1 MANILL
7 IEDEIEIRDLI
18 RLHLLRDSHQ
28 VLEASSVEEA
38 EPLLRRGAVDLA
50 VVDWMLPGLSGMSFV
65 KHLQSNLSAAAEDRP
80 ATLMV
85 TAKSEP
91 DFIIEALEAGADDY
105 LTKPFDPGVLMAR
118 VRALLRRQKNLQ
130 NDNDRSEKATSVVQ
144 QVGEVVI
151 NLETYDVTVANEPL
165 HLTISEFKLLAALIK
180 NRGRV
185 LTRAMLVNEIQG
197 DGISVVG
204 RTIDTHVFGL
214 RRKLG
219 ASGDLIET
227 VRGVGYRVKAE

>member
-1 MANILL
+1 MAQILL
-7 IEDEIEIRDLI
+7 LEDESEIRDLI
-18 RLHLLRDSHQ
+18 RLHLKRDDHN
-28 VLEASSVEEA
+28 VVEVSSVEEA
-38 EPLLRRGAVDLA
+38 EPVLRGGGFDLA
-50 VVDWMLPGLSGMSFV
+50 VIDWMLPGGMSGLGFV
-65 KHLQSNLSAAAEDRP
+65 RHLHHASKADRP

-91 DFIIEALEAGADDY
+91 GDIIEALESGADDY

-118 VRALLRRQKNLQ
+118 VRALLRRQRNL
-130 NDNDRSEKATSVVQ
+130 SEDSKTPASGAVIRAGDLEMNMETF
-144 QVGEVVI
+144 EV
-151 NLETYDVTVANEPL
+151 TCDGSPL
-165 HLTISEFKLLAALIK
+165 ALTISEFKLLAALIH

-185 LTRAMLVNEIQG
+185 LTRAMLVTEIQG
-197 DGISVVG
+197 EGISVVG

-227 VRGVGYRVKAE
+227 VRGVGYRIKHD

>member
-1 MANILL
+1 MAQILL
-7 IEDEIEIRDLI
+7 VEDESEIRDLI
-18 RLHLLRDSHQ
+18 RLHLNRDEHT
-28 VLEASSVEEA
+28 VIEASSVEEA
-38 EPLLRRGAVDLA
+38 EPVLRQGGVDLA
-50 VVDWMLPGLSGMSFV
+50 VIDWMLPGMSGLGFV
-65 KHLQSNLSAAAEDRP
+65 RHLHHASAATRP

-91 DFIIEALEAGADDY
+91 GDIIEALESGADDY

-118 VRALLRRQKNLQ
+118 VRALLRRQKNLADEAEPK
-130 NDNDRSEKATSVVQ
+130 NAAASSVIRA
-144 QVGEVVI
+144 GDLEM
-151 NLETYDVTVANEPL
+151 NLETFDVVCGGQPL
-165 HLTISEFKLLAALIK
+165 SLTISEFKLLASLIR

-185 LTRAMLVNEIQG
+185 LTRAMLVTEIQG
-197 DGISVVG
+197 EGISVVG

-227 VRGVGYRVKAE
+227 VRGVGYRVKHD